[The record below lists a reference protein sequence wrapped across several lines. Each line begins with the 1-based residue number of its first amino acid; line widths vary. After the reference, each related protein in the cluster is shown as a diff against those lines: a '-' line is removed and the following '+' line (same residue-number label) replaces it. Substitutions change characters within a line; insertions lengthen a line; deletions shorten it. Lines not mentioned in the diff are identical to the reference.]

1 MDQTVFIE
9 LAPPGVRLEIE
20 RGAALAEALAAYGVE
35 FPCGGSELCGGCRVR
50 VLEGALA
57 PCAGDLCVFT
67 DEEIA
72 AGWRLACRAHAE
84 GPLKLEV
91 GQWAAPV
98 LADSARLGGSRREGA
113 GIAVDLGTTTLA
125 AQLLDLASGEVLGL
139 RTGLNPQCARG
150 ADVMTRVS
158 FALRDDTLTRM
169 IRDAVGDMVAQLAE
183 DSTGVRVREVVI
195 AGNTVMHHLF
205 CGIDVEPLS
214 HVPFEFRDG
223 GERIFTP
230 QELGWP
236 LPATARIRFLPCVGG
251 FVGSDIL
258 AGIAAAGIAR
268 STRLAALID
277 LGTNGEIVLGNSER
291 ILCASTAAGPAFEA
305 GTIRMGMRA
314 AAGAVSHVFVRGGN
328 LEAHVIGNT
337 APRGL
342 CGSGLVDAVAAGLD
356 TGAILPNGRMA
367 NGARQ
372 FTVAGP
378 VALVQSDVRE
388 LQLAKAAI
396 ASGLRLL
403 AARWGAEL
411 DDIAVVHLAGAF
423 GNYVRIE
430 SAVRI
435 GLLEIPPCRIETA
448 GNTALR
454 GAKMMLLSP
463 ELRIEAPVEHIS
475 LASEPGFQDAFVN
488 AMPFPALM

>member
-1 MDQTVFIE
+1 MRAAVPIE
-9 LAPPGVRLEIE
+9 LVPLGVRLEVE
-20 RGAALAEALAAYGVE
+20 RGGALAEALAAHGVE

-50 VLEGALA
+50 VLEGTLA

-67 DEEIA
+67 DGEIA

-91 GQWAAPV
+91 GQWTAPV
-98 LADSARLGGSRREGA
+98 LADGARLAGSRRQGA

-125 AQLLDLASGEVLGL
+125 AQLLDLATGEVLGV

-150 ADVMTRVS
+150 ADVMSRVS
-158 FALRDDTLTRM
+158 FALRDDALTRM
-169 IRDAVGDMVAQLAE
+169 IRDAVGGMVAELASARS
-183 DSTGVRVREVVI
+183 DLSEVVI

-214 HVPFEFRDG
+214 HVPFEFRHG
-223 GERIFTP
+223 GERTFTP
-230 QELGWP
+230 RELGWP
-236 LPATARIRFLPCVGG
+236 LPAAARVRFLPCIGG

-258 AGIAAAGIAR
+258 AGIAATGIAR

-314 AAGAVSHVFVRGGN
+314 AAGAVSHVFVRDGR
-328 LEAHVIGNT
+328 LEAHVIGNA

-356 TGAILPNGRMA
+356 TGAILPNGRLA
-367 NGARQ
+367 NGARE
-372 FTVAGP
+372 FAVAGS
-378 VALVQSDVRE
+378 VALAQSDIRR

-403 AARWGAEL
+403 AARWGANL

-430 SAVRI
+430 SAIRV
-435 GLLEIPPCRIETA
+435 GLLEIPPCRVETA

-463 ELRIEAPVEHIS
+463 ELRIEAPIEHIG